1 MNHVLRSVVRSPG
14 NNATRTQFRH
24 ATLALLLLGG
34 SARAVGGWPQVPT
47 PTSSLTELRRQ
58 LDAATAP
65 VRRRAF
71 VGGMVRSLTSG
82 EVLWALNAGVC
93 CTPASNQKLLTAA
106 AALERLGP
114 EYRFRTEVRLLGRL
128 GPTGTLAGDLILRGG
143 GDPTLA
149 TRDLDA
155 LAAAVRQAG
164 VRRVRGRL
172 RADDTRFDRTR
183 LGEGWAW
190 DDESYAYA
198 AQVSALTLDGNVAT
212 VHVLPGSRAGMPAR
226 VTVEPVPG
234 YLRVRSVCVTA
245 PAGPAPDVSVI
256 RLRARNDVRVEGTIP
271 LGSPPVLESVTVEEP
286 ALHAAAV
293 WRALL
298 ARHGVRVEG
307 QTVLLGTP
315 GAACLAAAHDSAP
328 LAELLAQM
336 NKPSNNLIA
345 ETLLKELGITLATP
359 GTSAAGLSVV
369 RQTAASL
376 GLDPQAL
383 RPFDGSGLSRM
394 DLVSAENLCRLL
406 AAMDARADRA
416 AFIASLPVAAADGTL
431 RSRMG
436 GTPAAGNLRAKTGS
450 LSHVS
455 ALSGYVTTADGER
468 LAFALLTNND
478 PGPSRG
484 PDGPKAMEDAV
495 CGLLAAFRRSPEAAS
510 KIEGEQ
516 RDVVPLGPAEAA
528 IEGDRRLVL
537 GEDEEVHLG
546 YAKRPEGSQD
556 PIEKLPAQA
565 LPLSFGVDRQVVEEA
580 TPSVRSAQNS
590 ADKGRLLPEAET
602 GGRIAREELPELRER
617 VAGPAHAQAWRLLP
631 QGHRGREVR
640 VAQGPDH
647 SGRRRRVA
655 HRLALSPRS
664 RRVSAP
670 RGRRVRDGG

>member
-34 SARAVGGWPQVPT
+34 TARAAGGWPQVPT

-93 CTPASNQKLLTAA
+93 CTPASNQKLLTTA
-106 AALERLGP
+106 AALDRLGP

-128 GPTGTLAGDLILRGG
+128 GPAGTLAGDLILRGG

-155 LAAAVRQAG
+155 LAAAVREAG

-212 VHVLPGSRAGMPAR
+212 VRVLPGSRAGMPAR

-245 PAGPAPDVSVI
+245 PAGSAPDVSVI
-256 RLRARNDVRVEGTIP
+256 RLRARNEVRVEGGIP
-271 LGSPPVLESVTVEEP
+271 LGSAPVLESVTVEEP

-293 WRALL
+293 WRELL

-307 QTVLLGTP
+307 ETVLLGTP
-315 GAACLAAAHDSAP
+315 GPARLAAEHDSAP

-345 ETLLKELGITLATP
+345 ETLLKELGTTVAMP
-359 GTSAAGLSVV
+359 GTSAAGLTVV
-369 RQTAASL
+369 RQTAAGL
-376 GLDPQAL
+376 GLDLAAL

-406 AAMDARADRA
+406 AAMAAQADRA
-416 AFIASLPVAAADGTL
+416 AFIASLPVAAVDGTL
-431 RSRMG
+431 RSRMA
-436 GTPAAGNLRAKTGS
+436 GTPAAGNLRAKTGT

-478 PGPSRG
+478 PGSSRRA
-484 PDGPKAMEDAV
+484 DGPKAMEDAV
-495 CGLLAAFRRSPEAAS
+495 GELLAVFRRSPGAAS
-510 KIEGEQ
+510 EIQ
-516 RDVVPLGPAEAA
+516 RKQYDIVPFGPAKSP
-528 IEGDRRLVL
+528 IKGDRLFVL
-537 GEDEEVHLG
+537 SEDEEVDLR
-546 YAKRPEGSQD
+546 YPKRPEDSEL
-556 PIEKLPAQA
+556 PIEELSAQRLPLAFGMDRQMVDEAAPPVRPAQH
-565 LPLSFGVDRQVVEEA
+565 GTDEA
-580 TPSVRSAQNS
+580 IPFPKA
-590 ADKGRLLPEAET
+590 EA
-602 GGRIAREELPELRER
+602 GGRIAREQLPERRQR
-617 VAGPAHAQAWRLLP
+617 VARPAQSEAWRLLP
-631 QGHRGREVR
+631 ERLRGREVD
-640 VAQGPDH
+640 VAQRPDH
-647 SGRRRRVA
+647 GWQGRWGVHAAR
-655 HRLALSPRS
+655 LSPPA
-664 RRVSAP
+664 RRMSAP
-670 RGRRVRDGG
+670 RRR